1 MSPTKLTK
9 VNNIMDKELISF
21 IKNFTF
27 VKQKSPNNPRF
38 VKKLENA
45 MKQDY
50 KKLGN
55 DMPNDILNSIPDAL
69 PYEKQDKVLF
79 HKKGWV
85 LLKNDK
91 MFCIDS
97 IEYKDESV
105 NNVYF
110 NKNKNQSRF
119 NKNNLV
125 EESVSS
131 VSLWRGPR
139 KSTPRY
145 SHQQMV
151 SDGIITNLVTML
163 TRMGINVSCAMVNTF
178 VWILKNHGLLILNT
192 FVCVFISYNLHFAPT
207 PNNRSFP
214 VRTMNSVLAG
224 PSRAFTGVNN
234 NSGAIHQTVAG
245 MVPWVGAYKLG
256 GRVAGGMHPL
266 MIPTCVGTYYVSGFV
281 VGGGRMLKRSHNISV
296 KTGKNVGLIIMNE
309 LKKQLPTE
317 IQEMFNI
324 VYNSTLGRLNELNSQ
339 VKLLGKQIEIMME
352 QLRAMGQRW
361 FKQISRLFS
370 DIMNTF
376 IGRLPGVIQKTLGM
390 PFEEF
395 KRILC
400 GASNSVGW
408 LGNTKFSKA
417 LRRGLGCSDLCNNGY
432 CLGSNSN
439 KQLSSSNI
447 ELIGDAMRGELI
459 QVKKGVIAQRIFGFG
474 SKNERA
480 IKKRARIQLFQLQKQ
495 FNNLAKAHEEIK
507 LNNVFPKQK
516 FKQERAGQKK
526 HKVNRQKANKWVV
539 KGQGRIRGQAGLK
552 HMAKVPKAGRG
563 R

>member
-1 MSPTKLTK
+1 MSSAKLAK
-9 VNNIMDKELISF
+9 VSHMMDKELISF

-27 VKQKSPNNPRF
+27 VKKRSPHNTKF
-38 VKKLENA
+38 VQRLEKA

-50 KKLGN
+50 KELGN
-55 DMPNDILNSIPDAL
+55 EISNDILNSIPDAL

-79 HKKGWV
+79 HKKGWI

-97 IEYKDESV
+97 VEYKDESV
-105 NNVYF
+105 NDMYF
-110 NKNKNQSRF
+110 HKNR
-119 NKNNLV
+119 
-125 EESVSS
+125 SVST
-131 VSLWRGPR
+131 VSLYRGSR
-139 KSTPRY
+139 PRY
-145 SHQQMV
+145 NTTGYRYR
-151 SDGIITNLVTML
+151 SDNIIVNIVVML
-163 TRMGINVSCAMVNTF
+163 TKMGINVSRAMVNTF
-178 VWILKNHGLLILNT
+178 VWILKTHGMLILNT

-214 VRTMNSVLAG
+214 VRTVNSVLAG

-234 NSGAIHQTVAG
+234 NSGAIHQTLAG

-256 GRVAGGMHPL
+256 GLVAGGMHPL
-266 MIPTCVGTYYVSGFV
+266 MIPTCAGTYYVTGFV
-281 VGGGRMLKRSHNISV
+281 VGGGRILKRSHNISV

-317 IQEMFNI
+317 IQEMLN
-324 VYNSTLGRLNELNSQ
+324 VLYNSSLGRIHELDSQ

-352 QLRAMGQRW
+352 QLRVMGQRW

-370 DIMNTF
+370 DIMETF
-376 IGRLPGVIQKTLGM
+376 ISRLPGVIQKTLGM
-390 PFEEF
+390 PFDEF
-395 KRILC
+395 KRMLC
-400 GASNSVGW
+400 GASNSIGW

-417 LRRGLGCSDLCNNGY
+417 LRQRLGCSDLCNNGY

-439 KQLSSSNI
+439 KQLSGSNI

-480 IKKRARIQLFQLQKQ
+480 IKKRARIQLYQLQKQ
-495 FNNLAKAHEEIK
+495 FNNLAKEHEEIK
-507 LNNVFPKQK
+507 LNEVFPKQK
-516 FKQERAGQKK
+516 FKEQRAGQRK
-526 HKVNRQKANKWVV
+526 HKVNKQKANKWVV
-539 KGQGRIRGQAGLK
+539 KGQGKIRGRGQVGRQKMAGPRHGK
-552 HMAKVPKAGRG
+552 GR
-563 R
+563 